1 MALKRTPLNKEWLN
15 LKSHWRSS
23 KTGANLMGQDS
34 KFFLYV
40 KHEGHLFAL
49 HITNLEWHRHLLPF
63 GAEMCIFV
71 SPSLSSGFLKA
82 YEREHLRFQQNY
94 FLFCCLMISIICDII
109 KHHFFFSFNDD
120 CLNYWVLKAVYNRF
134 VAHRFRVWLF
144 NNPTPRHHYFPIW
157 NMCRYF
163 QTQSLALRAKYNIS
177 HVSFI
182 LNAPVE
188 AINNTCHCTEKIPF
202 EIGIFFFYSDDQ

>member
-15 LKSHWRSS
+15 LKSHWGSS

-34 KFFLYV
+34 KFCQIWRTLIRTTYHKPGVTSPFV
-40 KHEGHLFAL
+40 AIWSRDVHLCFKSFVWVFKGLRERTLKIRAKL
-49 HITNLEWHRHLLPF
+49 LFILVLEDFHHMWHKT
-63 GAEMCIFV
+63 
-71 SPSLSSGFLKA
+71 S
-82 YEREHLRFQQNY
+82 Y
-94 FLFCCLMISIICDII
+94 
-109 KHHFFFSFNDD
+109 FFSFNDD

-134 VAHRFRVWLF
+134 VTYRFRVWLF

-202 EIGIFFFYSDDQ
+202 EIGNFFCSDDQ

>member
-1 MALKRTPLNKEWLN
+1 MKDTYSHYISQTWSDIAICCHSEQRCASCTKSFFWVFKGLRERTLKI
-15 LKSHWRSS
+15 SS
-23 KTGANLMGQDS
+23 KL
-34 KFFLYV
+34 
-40 KHEGHLFAL
+40 LFIL
-49 HITNLEWHRHLLPF
+49 LLEDFHHMWHHKT
-63 GAEMCIFV
+63 
-71 SPSLSSGFLKA
+71 S
-82 YEREHLRFQQNY
+82 
-94 FLFCCLMISIICDII
+94 
-109 KHHFFFSFNDD
+109 FFFSFNDD
-120 CLNYWVLKAVYNRF
+120 CLNYWVLKEVYNRF
-134 VAHRFRVWLF
+134 VAYRFRVWLF

-202 EIGIFFFYSDDQ
+202 EIGNFFLQWWSIDQ